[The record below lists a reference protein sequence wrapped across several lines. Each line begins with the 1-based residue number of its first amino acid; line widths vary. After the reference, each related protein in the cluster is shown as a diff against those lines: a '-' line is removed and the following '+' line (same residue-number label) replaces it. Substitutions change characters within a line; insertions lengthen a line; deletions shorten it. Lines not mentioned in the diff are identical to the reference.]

1 MKRSLATVL
10 GLLTIS
16 LSAPAFANGPGSRG
30 PNHGPDR
37 HGPVYQA
44 DSGTLFITNNS
55 GVAQRVTID
64 HMNLGLLRAGA
75 SKVVTLDVGRHNV
88 SMTAA
93 GRFGLTKTE
102 VVRISPLERETLRIR
117 PAAASLRVRNPYRFA
132 VQLEVDG
139 QKVGMIA
146 PGGVMTVTGL
156 ELGRANVELLRG
168 RQVVSQESLR
178 LTRGV
183 NGWLPSRY
191 AVTSPGF
198 EIAFR

>member
-16 LSAPAFANGPGSRG
+16 LSAPAFAGGPGSRG

-37 HGPVYQA
+37 YGPIYQ
-44 DSGTLFITNNS
+44 DESGTLLITNNS

-64 HMNLGLLRAGA
+64 HMDLGLLRAGA
-75 SKVVTLDVGRHNV
+75 SKVVTLDVGRHDV
-88 SMTAA
+88 SFTAP

-102 VVRISPLERETLRIR
+102 VVRISPFEHETLRLS
-117 PAAASLRVRNPYRFA
+117 PAASLRVRNPYRFA

-139 QKVGMIA
+139 QKLGIIW
-146 PGGVMTVTGL
+146 PGGVVTVRGL
-156 ELGRANVELLRG
+156 ELGRTNVELVRG
-168 RQVVSQESLR
+168 RHVVSQQSLR
-178 LTRGV
+178 LTRGL
-183 NGWLPSRY
+183 NGWQPSRY
-191 AVTSPGF
+191 AVSGPSF